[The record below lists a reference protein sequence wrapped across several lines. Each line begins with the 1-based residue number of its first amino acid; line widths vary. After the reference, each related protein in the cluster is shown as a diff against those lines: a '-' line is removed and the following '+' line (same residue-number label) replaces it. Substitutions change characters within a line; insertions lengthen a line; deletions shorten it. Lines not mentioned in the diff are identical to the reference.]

1 MSLRIKNQTELIVV
15 LWWNVI
21 PAVQKKTR
29 ADRKAEKAE
38 KLLYIIV
45 YYRKEKVHERSRI
58 I

>member
-1 MSLRIKNQTELIVV
+1 LSLRIKNQTELIVV